1 MIRKILAVLSISVKS
16 PMSIPYARQGLRLFD
31 GTVDDLNKYQS
42 DKYKELLLYAY
53 QHTAYYHRIFDEIGL
68 ITENTN
74 IHTDKL
80 GQIPILTKEIIR
92 QEGENLYSDE
102 LNKRGAYENTSGGST
117 GEPVRFMQ
125 DKVYFAKNF
134 GDKILF
140 GLLNDKMPGEKE
152 IKLWGSERDL
162 LEGTIGLKERMVN
175 FFFNR
180 EFLNSFVLDED
191 RMDHYIRVINQKK
204 PKQIWTYADSIY
216 QLAKYA
222 NQHGRE
228 VYSPLNIITTAGV
241 LYDEMRDEIQ
251 QAFPKSRILNQY
263 GSREA
268 GAIGIEVAGAR
279 GIRIFEHS
287 VLTELLDMNTNTI
300 RDEGMGELLITNL
313 TNYSMPLIRYKIG
326 DVAVI
331 QKDME
336 KQKGS
341 FATITQLI
349 GRTNS
354 YLKKKDGAM
363 IHGEFVTHLFYNKKW
378 VENFQVIQKDYEN
391 IQFKIVLSRGCK
403 ADEKEISIMISDLKK
418 VYGDCN
424 IEIQYVENIPK
435 LKSGKYQFV
444 ITEIDN

>member
-1 MIRKILAVLSISVKS
+1 M
-16 PMSIPYARQGLRLFD
+16 
-31 GTVDDLNKYQS
+31 
-42 DKYKELLLYAY
+42 
-53 QHTAYYHRIFDEIGL
+53 
-68 ITENTN
+68 
-74 IHTDKL
+74 
-80 GQIPILTKEIIR
+80 
-92 QEGENLYSDE
+92 
-102 LNKRGAYENTSGGST
+102 
-117 GEPVRFMQ
+117 
-125 DKVYFAKNF
+125 
-134 GDKILF
+134 
-140 GLLNDKMPGEKE
+140 
-152 IKLWGSERDL
+152 
-162 LEGTIGLKERMVN
+162 
-175 FFFNR
+175 
-180 EFLNSFVLDED
+180 
-191 RMDHYIRVINQKK
+191 
-204 PKQIWTYADSIY
+204 
-216 QLAKYA
+216 
-222 NQHGRE
+222 
-228 VYSPLNIITTAGV
+228 
-241 LYDEMRDEIQ
+241 
-251 QAFPKSRILNQY
+251 
-263 GSREA
+263 
-268 GAIGIEVAGAR
+268 
-279 GIRIFEHS
+279 
-287 VLTELLDMNTNTI
+287 TELLDMNTNTI